1 MAYGRSEIH
10 PHAVAALPRST
21 PRCPPAPPVV
31 RRRPATRRPRYARGY
46 CVETKRYYE
55 LVYLVRYRYRGT
67 GTSQLSAA
75 AQRL

>member
-1 MAYGRSEIH
+1 M
-10 PHAVAALPRST
+10 
-21 PRCPPAPPVV
+21 
-31 RRRPATRRPRYARGY
+31 RGY

-75 AQRL
+75 AQRFVKAREPVARVSSERRSVSLSTAPASRSGQPYEMT